1 MCTFLEV
8 KLVGTGLVVPGSCS
22 SAFTLLY
29 HVDESMEVVNI

>member
-8 KLVGTGLVVPGSCS
+8 KLVGTGLVVVVVR

-29 HVDESMEVVNI
+29 HVDESREVVNI